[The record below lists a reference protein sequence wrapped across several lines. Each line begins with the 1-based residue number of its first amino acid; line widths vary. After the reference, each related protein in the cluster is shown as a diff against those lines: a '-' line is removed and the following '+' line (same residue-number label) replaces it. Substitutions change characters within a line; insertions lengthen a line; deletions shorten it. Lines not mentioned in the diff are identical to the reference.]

1 MKYEIR
7 YHPSIKKDLKKIGKS
22 TVENFFYVMNSKL
35 KENPY
40 SGKKLKGKYI
50 DLWRSKI
57 GSYRIIYQIYNKKLI
72 VLVLSFRLRQNI
84 YDSGLF

>member
-7 YHPSIKKDLKKIGKS
+7 YHPSIKKDLKKIDKS
-22 TVENFFYVMNSKL
+22 TVEKFFYVINSKL

-40 SGKKLKGKYI
+40 IGKKLKGKYT
-50 DLWRSKI
+50 DLWRLKI

-72 VLVLSFRLRQNI
+72 VLVLSFRHRQNI